1 MKFSLVLAT
10 AASVSLAGCGAP
22 RPLVSTA
29 DLTVASTRSLPVP
42 GRADM
47 TTLDR
52 PYLIGPFDKL
62 DIKTFGVEDLSVKVQ
77 ADASGRISMPL
88 VGVLEAA
95 GQTPLELSQT
105 IAQQLRRYLKDP
117 QVAVNLEETVSQVI
131 TVDGEVKKPGLYPV
145 VGRMT
150 LVRAV
155 ATAEGTTELADVHD
169 VVLFRTVGG
178 KRYAALYDLA
188 DIRRGTYPDPE
199 VFPNDVVTVGSSAS
213 RRLLR
218 DALLITPAL
227 ATPLIYLLR

>member
-1 MKFSLVLAT
+1 
-10 AASVSLAGCGAP
+10 
-22 RPLVSTA
+22 
-29 DLTVASTRSLPVP
+29 
-42 GRADM
+42 M